1 MTSYSQR
8 IQELPSD
15 RVTPVP
21 PLRHPPNLPDMV
33 ADDLRRSIEAGAFE
47 AGRLPSEPE
56 LARQLGVSRA
66 TLRHA
71 ITELE
76 EAGLVRRHHGR
87 GTFVTGHAAALRNI
101 LNENS
106 GTTELITSAGGVPGT
121 ADVVPIVRIA
131 ARREQESL
139 GLAAADRVIAVR
151 RTRLTDGTPAVAV
164 EDVMPERLLAAVGL
178 TAERVAAELGH
189 RSLYELLEEVRLTVH
204 HGIVD
209 IRATRA
215 RGDVARRLGLPVGSA
230 VLALDQIDSTAEGV
244 AVLLSHEWYAPDV
257 FQFRVYRRGPGSRR

>member
-1 MTSYSQR
+1 MIYAFTEPLSAGV
-8 IQELPSD
+8 L
-15 RVTPVP
+15 PVP
-21 PLRHPPNLPDMV
+21 PLRHPPNLPAVV
-33 ADDLRRSIEAGAFE
+33 ADDLRRSIESGAFE
-47 AGRLPSEPE
+47 AGRLPSEPD

-66 TLRHA
+66 TLRQA

-106 GTTELITSAGGVPGT
+106 GTTELISSAGWLPAT
-121 ADVVPIVRIA
+121 ADVVPVVREA
-131 ARREQESL
+131 TRREQEAL
-139 GLAAADRVIAVR
+139 GLAPGDKVVAVG
-151 RTRLTDGTPAVAV
+151 RTRLADGHPAVAV
-164 EDVMPERLLAAVGL
+164 EDVLPEQVMAQVGL
-178 TAERVAAELGH
+178 TAGRFAAELAG
-189 RSLYELLEEVRLTVH
+189 RSLYDLLDEVGLAVH

-209 IRATRA
+209 IHATTA
-215 RGDVARRLGLPVGSA
+215 RGDVVRRLGVRSGSA
-230 VLALDQIDSTAEGV
+230 VLALDQVDSTGDGV